1 MLCGSGASELGFQ
14 LAMYRWLDGMEE
26 ARRIRD
32 ASVESQNAAIVTAR
46 YNELVERFNKLAIAA
61 NQLADYGRSLERG
74 IRDRDARIAELER
87 QLAGSRQEV
96 KLLRDAAHDRF
107 CAEMDLLKEK
117 EQQNVL
123 RSQEA

>member
-1 MLCGSGASELGFQ
+1 MLYGDGSGIGFQ
-14 LAMYRWLDGMEE
+14 LSIYRLLDDLEE

-32 ASVESQNAAIVTAR
+32 ASIESQNAAIMTAR
-46 YNELVERFNKLAIAA
+46 YNELVERFNRLVAAA

-74 IRDRDARIAELER
+74 TQDRDARIAELER

-96 KLLRDAAHDRF
+96 KFLRDTAHDRF

-117 EQQNVL
+117 EQQSDL
-123 RSQEA
+123 RSQKT